1 MGGEKLRARVGR
13 AGDGEASSSPSGT
26 RQGWRTIERRGGDP
40 REDMRHVGGG
50 WSTPQRE
57 ILRWGWGGLD
67 PPARDLALGGG
78 GEVTPQREHAAR
90 LLERAGLL
98 HGSATQAHSKFS
110 QSGLLGSPAPPRRG
124 SSRGCWCCRHRCLLS
139 KTAIVLREH
148 GRAPLRKVTREDPFS
163 RLVVLVL
170 DKVLHEP
177 SLRAVLALDRLRCF

>member
-1 MGGEKLRARVGR
+1 
-13 AGDGEASSSPSGT
+13 
-26 RQGWRTIERRGGDP
+26 
-40 REDMRHVGGG
+40 
-50 WSTPQRE
+50 
-57 ILRWGWGGLD
+57 
-67 PPARDLALGGG
+67 
-78 GEVTPQREHAAR
+78 VTPQREHAAR

-110 QSGLLGSPAPPRRG
+110 QSGVLGSPPPPRRG

-148 GRAPLRKVTREDPFS
+148 GRAPLRKVTREDPIS

-177 SLRAVLALDRLRCF
+177 SLRAVLTLDRLRYFQALANAGRAQPLDGIAMHAQAFAMMQARFVVAARAELKRRQQGAQSDA